1 MRQDSFGGLLTH
13 QALADGAPV
22 VHQIGNGQHFATG
35 QLQTLGRIIAE
46 HAKPNSQGFGCLGEL
61 LATQLIEVDPQHLK
75 PVIGFGQCIQLGNLG
90 SARPA
95 PFGPVVDQ
103 QPTPLQLR
111 RGDFAPMLID
121 TPAVIAGR

>member
-1 MRQDSFGGLLTH
+1 MIGFWQDFWYVKPDRTSLVFQASQMRQDSFGGLLTH

-61 LATQLIEVDPQHLK
+61 LATQLIEVDPSTSS
-75 PVIGFGQCIQLGNLG
+75 P
-90 SARPA
+90 
-95 PFGPVVDQ
+95 
-103 QPTPLQLR
+103 
-111 RGDFAPMLID
+111 
-121 TPAVIAGR
+121 